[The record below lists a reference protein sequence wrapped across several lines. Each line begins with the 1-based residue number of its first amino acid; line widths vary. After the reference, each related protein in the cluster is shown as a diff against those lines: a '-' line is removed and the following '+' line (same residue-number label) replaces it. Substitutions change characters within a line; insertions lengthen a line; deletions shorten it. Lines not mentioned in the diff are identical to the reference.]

1 MNRFSG
7 QICKKHRHSK
17 SQLVAQKTS
26 VQGKKMDYD
35 FFPIILEIESGDI
48 SILTSIS
55 SGIGIH
61 TEKTYVFK
69 EFSDDDD
76 WSK

>member
-7 QICKKHRHSK
+7 QICKKRRHSK

-26 VQGKKMDYD
+26 IQGKKKNGLR
-35 FFPIILEIESGDI
+35 FFPIILEIESGDT

-76 WSK
+76 